1 MTETTVYIVLSWVVT
16 FGGIGAY
23 AAVIIRRGR
32 RLSEQ
37 VDPQRRRWMSSD

>member
-1 MTETTVYIVLSWVVT
+1 MTESTFYIAASWLLT
-16 FGGIGAY
+16 FGGVGAY
-23 AAVIIRRGR
+23 AFVIIRRGR